1 MAHVMPIF
9 SLGAGE
15 PMSRHRAI
23 LTEAAIR
30 RACKA
35 APDRTVEIVRPDGT
49 VIRLIPAEDAKHKVA
64 EKREITL

>member
-1 MAHVMPIF
+1 
-9 SLGAGE
+9 
-15 PMSRHRAI
+15 MSRRPAI